1 MRACVCACMVCVHAC
16 VCVCVK
22 LRHSEVASETFPRQP
37 ESNREV
43 RLRMVGKRRRKV

>member
-1 MRACVCACMVCVHAC
+1 MHVCVCAWCACMHAC

-22 LRHSEVASETFPRQP
+22 LRRSEVASETIPRQP

-43 RLRMVGKRRRKV
+43 RLRMVGKRMRKV